1 MRKNRERVSKDAR
14 NSNVARSM
22 SAAHVE
28 SGPERRADL
37 SRVSFHLSLFNILFG
52 LTFAY
57 FVYFSHQ
64 KIGAQAELVSK
75 ITEIN
80 AINVPYAFQFLT
92 IDGHKEY
99 YYLKRRDALMDE
111 FLSLITELGRKDLSD
126 GDLSKLGSET
136 QKVLTQIAYFFPY
149 KKMLDFKKD
158 GAVSFDPNQHES
170 IDTKDEVNIAFL
182 KTKIDEIYNWNYAL
196 TLPLKDARDR
206 IAKAMVLAGW
216 FKDEYTQMRVSKY
229 LDSLVAYL
237 EKHYELAIP
246 LGLTIKRYEY
256 LLSKIT
262 KAKIVTAIGVLG
274 SNFVLGVLV
283 PLFWKSRRDST
294 ALEVA
299 TQLTFGIGIIL
310 LFKEAIFSMP
320 F

>member
-1 MRKNRERVSKDAR
+1 
-14 NSNVARSM
+14 
-22 SAAHVE
+22 
-28 SGPERRADL
+28 
-37 SRVSFHLSLFNILFG
+37 
-52 LTFAY
+52 
-57 FVYFSHQ
+57 
-64 KIGAQAELVSK
+64 
-75 ITEIN
+75 
-80 AINVPYAFQFLT
+80 
-92 IDGHKEY
+92 
-99 YYLKRRDALMDE
+99 
-111 FLSLITELGRKDLSD
+111 
-126 GDLSKLGSET
+126 
-136 QKVLTQIAYFFPY
+136 LTQIAYFFPY

>member
-1 MRKNRERVSKDAR
+1 MPNDREHVSKDAR
-14 NSNVARSM
+14 KESN
-22 SAAHVE
+22 
-28 SGPERRADL
+28 PERQPDL
-37 SRVSFHLSLFNILFG
+37 SRVSLHLSLFSILLG

-64 KIGAQAELVSK
+64 IGGAQADLISK

-80 AINVPYAFQFLT
+80 AINVPYPFQFLT
-92 IDGHKEY
+92 IGGHKEY
-99 YYLKRRDALMDE
+99 YYLKRRDALREE
-111 FLSLITELGRKDLSD
+111 FRSLMTELGRKDVSD
-126 GDLSKLGSET
+126 EDLSKIGSET
-136 QKVLTQIAYFFPY
+136 QKLLTQIVYFFPY

-158 GAVSFDPNQHES
+158 GSVSFNPNQQES
-170 IDTKDEVNIAFL
+170 IDIKGEVNVAFL
-182 KTKIDEIYNWNYAL
+182 KTQIDEIYNWNYAL
-196 TLPLKDARDR
+196 TLPLKDNRNR
-206 IAKAMVLAGW
+206 IAKAMVLAGA
-216 FKDEYTQMRVSKY
+216 FKDEDTQMRVSKY
-229 LDSLVAYL
+229 LDSLVVYL

-246 LGLTIKRYEY
+246 LGFTIKRYEY

-262 KAKIVTAIGVLG
+262 KTKIVIAMVVLG
-274 SNFVLGVLV
+274 SNFVLGFLV